1 MNNRG
6 NLTEK
11 PTAQTAANVEFM
23 DEQLESVTGGV
34 EEGNGTEE
42 ENDTEGGMK
51 VKVDGKSYTVVT
63 TDCSCFMGG
72 FSDVCGNCQKLEYY
86 KGIVAYCGI
95 SGT

>member
-11 PTAQTAANVEFM
+11 PTAQTATNVEFM

-34 EEGNGTEE
+34 EEGNG
-42 ENDTEGGMK
+42 TEGGMK

-63 TDCSCFMGG
+63 TDCSCFMDGV
-72 FSDVCGNCQKLEYY
+72 SDVCGNCQKLEYY